1 MRLTCPN
8 CAAQYEVD
16 DRVIPSAGRDVQCSN
31 CGHAWF
37 QPPAGADLA
46 PAPQPE
52 PDLPFEPAAAPL
64 PEAGDPAE
72 LPEPAWPDLAAELD
86 LSSGTELSTEA
97 EAALAAALD
106 DGAPLA
112 EAPEAVPEDWP
123 GEEWEHEDWAE
134 DQTSTPPL
142 AAPPPSAPPPATPP
156 EAEIPAAGLAAA
168 GLFGP
173 QAPAAQAPAMQPPAA
188 PPPRTEGELRR
199 RSIDEAV
206 LNVLREEAE
215 REVRVRRGQAS
226 GLETQAELP
235 LMASAPRRERPAP
248 MVQPAAE
255 PASATE
261 RGATLRGEDPE
272 LEAEIAAA
280 SRPPRRELLPDIEE
294 INSTLR
300 ATSERGREAAAL
312 DAPETLRR
320 RRSGFRLGFGLSLA
334 LVLLLLS
341 VYLGAPGLS
350 ARMPAAAPAL
360 AGYVGA
366 VDRGRIWLDRTV
378 ATRIE
383 AMTAAD

>member
-46 PAPQPE
+46 QAPQPE

-64 PEAGDPAE
+64 PEADEPQEA
-72 LPEPAWPDLAAELD
+72 EPAWPDLAADLD
-86 LSSGTELSTEA
+86 LSEGPELSAEA

-106 DGAPLA
+106 DTAPRA
-112 EAPEAVPEDWP
+112 EAREAAPEDWP
-123 GEEWEHEDWAE
+123 AEEWEQEDWAE
-134 DQTSTPPL
+134 EQITTPGT
-142 AAPPPSAPPPATPP
+142 PA
-156 EAEIPAAGLAAA
+156 EDEIPAAGLAAA
-168 GLFGP
+168 GL
-173 QAPAAQAPAMQPPAA
+173 AAATPAAAA
-188 PPPRTEGELRR
+188 PRGEGELRR

-215 REVRVRRGQAS
+215 REVRARRGQGS

-248 MVQPAAE
+248 IAPTASDPAN
-255 PASATE
+255 ATE

-341 VYLGAPGLS
+341 VYLGAPRIA
-350 ARMPAAAPAL
+350 ARLPAAAPAL

-383 AMTAAD
+383 AMTTAD

>member
-37 QPPAGADLA
+37 QPPAGADPA
-46 PAPQPE
+46 QAPQPE

-64 PEAGDPAE
+64 PEADEPQEA
-72 LPEPAWPDLAAELD
+72 EPAWPDLAADLD
-86 LSSGTELSTEA
+86 LSGGPELSAEA

-106 DGAPLA
+106 DAAPRA
-112 EAPEAVPEDWP
+112 EEPEAAPEDWP
-123 GEEWEHEDWAE
+123 AEEWEQEDWAE
-134 DQTSTPPL
+134 DQTDAPPL
-142 AAPPPSAPPPATPP
+142 GTPS
-156 EAEIPAAGLAAA
+156 EDEIPAAGLAAA
-168 GLFGP
+168 GL
-173 QAPAAQAPAMQPPAA
+173 AAATAPPAP

-215 REVRVRRGQAS
+215 REVRARRGQGS

-248 MVQPAAE
+248 IAQTASE
-255 PASATE
+255 PANATE

-341 VYLGAPGLS
+341 AYLGAPRIA
-350 ARMPAAAPAL
+350 ARLPAAAPAL
-360 AGYVGA
+360 AGYVSA

-383 AMTAAD
+383 AMTTAD